1 MAIANSPEQITPLL
15 KGAKIP
21 STSLTQLD
29 GTSVSLPT
37 LLNNKPAVLIF
48 YRGSW

>member
-1 MAIANSPEQITPLL
+1 MAIANSPEQTTPIL

-21 STSLTQLD
+21 NTQLTQVD
-29 GTSVSLPT
+29 GTSISLAT
-37 LLNNKPAVLIF
+37 LLNNQPAIIVF